1 MLKRDSAKEIENGLR
16 LVREAVN
23 KAAYDK
29 DKNIALTVIDREMRG
44 LVGLDLMTIDTLSF
58 DNIIELINRE
68 REYNADRY
76 LALGEIIRLRGNLE
90 NDVNNKITYYIK
102 AMRAYFFVYKDD
114 EALMDKYIEGVR
126 EVVNYISE
134 YELSLDENIIL
145 LKGYE
150 MLGEYDKAEDILFSI
165 LKKSDGA
172 REIIKEGND
181 FYNRLKEKED
191 VLLEKGNLPREEV
204 EDGLKQI
211 EAMR

>member
-102 AMRAYFFVYKDD
+102 AMRAYFFVYIDD
-114 EALMDKYIEGVR
+114 EALMDKCEADAKKR
-126 EVVNYISE
+126 RAR
-134 YELSLDENIIL
+134 LDRMAQE
-145 LKGYE
+145 
-150 MLGEYDKAEDILFSI
+150 
-165 LKKSDGA
+165 
-172 REIIKEGND
+172 
-181 FYNRLKEKED
+181 
-191 VLLEKGNLPREEV
+191 
-204 EDGLKQI
+204 
-211 EAMR
+211 